1 MRLFY
6 KEVNMLS
13 KLLKDR
19 KNKALEIE
27 IKLGGKPEDEEG
39 DEKKAMNDPMDVD
52 ETYMENT
59 DEENRKMGLAPSLED
74 DDKDSKMTEIETE
87 DPDMAKYFMD
97 EMEMRE
103 MKKGKKPMGLANK
116 AKLEMLKM
124 KG

>member
-1 MRLFY
+1 
-6 KEVNMLS
+6 MLS